1 LQSREAEIFD
11 MTGFCRRAASIGLW
25 VAAGIMLSAAAAG
38 HAAPIVPKEPEY
50 DANVN
55 EDGAA
60 KACVLA
66 LLLQGAPSGEAV
78 TSQLIVARI
87 KQNDTFTGPR
97 IVGFRIEAADKL
109 AKGQASGARPIK
121 ISSAAFVSEA
131 YTAVARPRIA
141 PFEDGSLVISTLDFA
156 EGGKLV
162 DAVTKGKFQVTFTR
176 RQPAMERTYNVTS
189 APPEAVL
196 ARFGECLA
204 AFELP
209 G

>member
-1 LQSREAEIFD
+1 
-11 MTGFCRRAASIGLW
+11 
-25 VAAGIMLSAAAAG
+25 MLSATLAG
-38 HAAPIVPKEPEY
+38 HADPIVSKEPEY

-66 LLLQGAPSGEAV
+66 LLLQGAPTGEAV
-78 TSQLIVARI
+78 SSQLIVARI

-162 DAVTKGKFQVTFTR
+162 DAVTKGKFQVTFMR
-176 RQPAMERTYNVTS
+176 RQPAVERTYNVTS

>member
-1 LQSREAEIFD
+1 
-11 MTGFCRRAASIGLW
+11 MPGFYRRAGSIGLW
-25 VAAGIMLSAAAAG
+25 VAACIMLSATLAG
-38 HAAPIVPKEPEY
+38 HADPIVSKEPEY

-66 LLLQGAPSGEAV
+66 LLLQGAPTGEAV
-78 TSQLIVARI
+78 SSQLIVARI
-87 KQNDTFTGPR
+87 KRNDTFMGPR
-97 IVGFRIEAADKL
+97 IFGFRIEAADKL
-109 AKGQASGARPIK
+109 AKGQASAARPIK

-131 YTAVARPRIA
+131 YTAVARPKIA
-141 PFEDGSLVISTLDFA
+141 PFEDGSVVISTLDFA

-162 DAVTKGKFQVTFTR
+162 DAVTKGKFQVTFMR
-176 RQPAMERTYNVTS
+176 RQPAVERTYNVTS